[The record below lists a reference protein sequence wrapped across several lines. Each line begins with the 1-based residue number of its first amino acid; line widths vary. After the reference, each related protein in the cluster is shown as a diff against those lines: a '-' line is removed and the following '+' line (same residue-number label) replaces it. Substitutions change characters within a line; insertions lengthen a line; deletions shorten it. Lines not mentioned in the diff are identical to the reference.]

1 MDFWANPVDG
11 AATHW
16 LEKVS
21 FSTRRASVSL
31 GKVVVRGA
39 LEDHI
44 VWVQILLASS
54 GFLSFT
60 SLSESGEHIPISS

>member
-21 FSTRRASVSL
+21 FSTRRASVSFR
-31 GKVVVRGA
+31 KVMVRGGA
-39 LEDHI
+39 
-44 VWVQILLASS
+44 
-54 GFLSFT
+54 
-60 SLSESGEHIPISS
+60 